1 MEKVILLGKVDK
13 KLFQNLSD
21 EVLFFEN
28 FSEIKDKNAIFIVN
42 SEDKK
47 ALRFLSKTSSV
58 AVTCGLSSKDTFTF
72 SSKDDETAVVSLMR
86 SVKSVYENTAEPME
100 IPISFPQNTDEYT
113 ILSLVAT
120 LILTEK
126 ISIKNNNKIYR
137 L

>member
-72 SSKDDETAVVSLMR
+72 SSKDYETAVVSLMR
-86 SVKSVYENTAEPME
+86 SVKSVYENMAEPME

>member
-72 SSKDDETAVVSLMR
+72 SSKDYETAVVSLMR